1 MITIFFSYLSS
12 YILDFLSAPDFKHHW
27 ARKTNQPLLE
37 FYLYVQTINEQHWE
51 NNSQHKHHTHTS
63 LPSQWKGIKYKQ
75 LRPWPSCV
83 RKNITPTLSNRRC
96 HAPPHARQ
104 RCDLFH
110 SVMTAAFICLSSA
123 VINSLHIVT
132 SKRSTIRVFFPA
144 PPPNPKHAPSHS
156 CSNRWAIFG
165 LHHLPKLC
173 LIAVLPF
180 NLALAPMQL
189 HSCVRHVILARE
201 KMIGTLTLRSRSRT
215 WHTKNKTKNK
225 WTHSHCSCCNQCQL
239 HPGTGAHGYCSRV
252 CEFMMGQRLQ
262 RWQHVYSVMSNLNQ
276 TGHSW
281 WFKTDEHNVRGRVG
295 VYHNLNY
302 FVLS

>member
-51 NNSQHKHHTHTS
+51 NNSQHKHHAHTS

-173 LIAVLPF
+173 LIALLPF
-180 NLALAPMQL
+180 NLALELMQL

-201 KMIGTLTLRSRSRT
+201 KKMGRWRYVLGLGLDTQ
-215 WHTKNKTKNK
+215 KTKQKTNELIATVHAATTVSCTQEQERMATVLECVNLWWVK
-225 WTHSHCSCCNQCQL
+225 GCNGGSTYTASCQTWTKPVILGDLKRTN
-239 HPGTGAHGYCSRV
+239 TMWGA
-252 CEFMMGQRLQ
+252 E
-262 RWQHVYSVMSNLNQ
+262 
-276 TGHSW
+276 
-281 WFKTDEHNVRGRVG
+281 
-295 VYHNLNY
+295 
-302 FVLS
+302 